1 MNFFILRYY
10 FSINQTKHQNF
21 CQQNNKQMQERIDD
35 MFIRA
40 CQSGDVIALERAL
53 LLGPDPLWI
62 DFGMYA
68 ACVHGYSRVID
79 GIIAYDDSIHVLDA
93 GLHGACSA
101 GRFEIASRMLELGAT
116 AMVQGLFI
124 ACEGGHRAIVSMLID
139 RGVDVS
145 SRAMYAAGSGGHC
158 DIIDLLFE
166 CGAIDLSHALCGA
179 CDGDRD
185 GDYCDL
191 IDTLIARIDRE
202 DSETWH
208 SFVEL
213 FDVACAC

>member
-124 ACEGGHRAIVSMLID
+124 A
-139 RGVDVS
+139 
-145 SRAMYAAGSGGHC
+145 
-158 DIIDLLFE
+158 
-166 CGAIDLSHALCGA
+166 
-179 CDGDRD
+179 
-185 GDYCDL
+185 
-191 IDTLIARIDRE
+191 
-202 DSETWH
+202 
-208 SFVEL
+208 
-213 FDVACAC
+213 